1 VVTAVQVKQVEPVEM
16 EGHVLSLPVTQM
28 DVAQTEEME
37 EMLTEEMEEML
48 TVMAADF
55 KLSFIF

>member
-1 VVTAVQVKQVEPVEM
+1 MVTAVQVKQVEPVEM

-37 EMLTEEMEEML
+37 EMEEML